1 MTKTITGMKIGRRI
15 TIKIVFLKG
24 NSKNAKAYPVNVDNK
39 AVKMIVPIE
48 T

>member
-15 TIKIVFLKG
+15 KTKIVFLKG
-24 NSKNAKAYPVNVDNK
+24 NSKNAKVYLVNVDKK